1 MAWATAAQVADNL
14 GLSIDATVTSKTAVA
29 ISWAQAQRP
38 DLDPL
43 VDPPVHVTE
52 AVVIYASLLY
62 RQKAS
67 PQGFATYSSEGG
79 GLDIGDAM
87 SNVYR
92 LLGSRRPVA
101 R

>member
-1 MAWATAAQVADNL
+1 MAWATDAQVAANL
-14 GLSIDATVTSKTAVA
+14 GVTVDALVTSKTAVA

-38 DLDPL
+38 DLDSRQ
-43 VDPPVHVTE
+43 DPPAHVTE

-67 PQGFATYSSEGG
+67 PQGYATYSSEGG
-79 GLDIGDAM
+79 GLDVGDAM